1 MPAEVPPGSRP
12 LARQLAQSSLR
23 AVLRPRDR
31 PAGSHPAVA
40 RALLDHSSVYEDPW
54 SRAARTTGYALRFG
68 FGEDRD
74 ETATELRALHRGI
87 GGVDDAGRRYH
98 AWDRDVWTR
107 VHLTTAESLLR
118 RRRQVRPVAAP
129 RPRGLLRGHPADRP
143 ALRPALGVGSGLLK
157 VLDQEIIHRG
167 ARRLLPCGHAHFGR

>member
-1 MPAEVPPGSRP
+1 MA
-12 LARQLAQSSLR
+12 SLR

-107 VHLTTAESLLR
+107 VPSPPPSRSFAVDVMCSPWPRRDLETFYEGIRRIGLHYGLR
-118 RRRQVRPVAAP
+118 S
-129 RPRGLLRGHPADRP
+129 
-143 ALRPALGVGSGLLK
+143 GSG
-157 VLDQEIIHRG
+157 R
-167 ARRLLPCGHAHFGR
+167 AC